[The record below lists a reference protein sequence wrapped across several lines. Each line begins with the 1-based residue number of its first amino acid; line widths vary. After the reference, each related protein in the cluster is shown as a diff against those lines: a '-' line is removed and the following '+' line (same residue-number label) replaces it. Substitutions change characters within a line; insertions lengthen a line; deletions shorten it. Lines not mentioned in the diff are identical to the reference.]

1 MYLCDRVN
9 NRAEIFDILDNGSL
23 QFVRNLVIAPKT
35 CGLGTVTDIA
45 LSPDKK
51 YLYVAD
57 MANGR
62 VWILLRDSQE
72 VLGYFGRTG
81 RLAGQFT
88 WLHSIATDSESN
100 IYTAEVGTGRRIQKF
115 VFTGIR

>member
-1 MYLCDRVN
+1 MSDKVATHISGFSGGGQLYLCDRVN
-9 NRAEIFDILDNGSL
+9 NRAEVFDILDNGSP

-35 CGLGTVTDIA
+35 GGLGTVTDIA

-62 VWILLRDSQE
+62 VWL
-72 VLGYFGRTG
+72 VLHLPG
-81 RLAGQFT
+81 LVVSA
-88 WLHSIATDSESN
+88 
-100 IYTAEVGTGRRIQKF
+100 
-115 VFTGIR
+115 